1 MIGGGMVKEK
11 LLTHPSFLSSLCLS
25 LILPVPRGHRTMAS
39 SIIKRLSH
47 HQIHVINS
55 SFGPLAPWIFIDV
68 HSADPS
74 CVCTNVAFQSQC
86 SSTTSSISKSSSAK
100 LVLS

>member
-1 MIGGGMVKEK
+1 
-11 LLTHPSFLSSLCLS
+11 
-25 LILPVPRGHRTMAS
+25 MAS
-39 SIIKRLSH
+39 SNAYIVSH

-55 SFGPLAPWIFIDV
+55 SFGLLAPCILIDV

-86 SSTTSSISKSSSAK
+86 SSTTSSTPKSSSAK